1 MIPGWHFIKDYNY
14 ILKIAFMYMPIGG
27 TFLKANV
34 PCTDLSED
42 SLIND
47 LLSVVSSGFPLKCLI
62 IHTCCIIIMISL
74 AGLCQRPKFVVIY
87 GVYIY
92 SMPIEL

>member
-1 MIPGWHFIKDYNY
+1 MHI
-14 ILKIAFMYMPIGG
+14 YMPIGG

-42 SLIND
+42 LLIND
-47 LLSVVSSGFPLKCLI
+47 LLSVVSLGFPLSHYTCLM
-62 IHTCCIIIMISL
+62 HNNYDQLSRVVSTT
-74 AGLCQRPKFVVIY
+74 KFVVIY
-87 GVYIY
+87 GMYIY